1 MNTRTYLANLRI
13 AMVEEL
19 DKLPKHF
26 CQPKVCLT
34 ATEPSICVTYL
45 LQFGRHPAQG
55 YVDECGL
62 MLFLKN
68 GAKNFDLGPWQFKS
82 DASASVVTMLICQA
96 DQYLNPNPGR

>member
-62 MLFLKN
+62 TLFLKMEQATLIMVH
-68 GAKNFDLGPWQFKS
+68 GSSK
-82 DASASVVTMLICQA
+82 VMLVLESSPC
-96 DQYLNPNPGR
+96 